1 MQDLVEDLRRGSEGV
16 DRQDAFC
23 RVIPEHLGRVSLVK
37 LQPVANDVFIGII
50 RTALLGC
57 ALAKP
62 LHHLFYIIT
71 NQVENFD
78 DRDVRL

>member
-16 DRQDAFC
+16 DRRNAFC
-23 RVIPEHLGRVSLVK
+23 RVIPEHLARVSLVK
-37 LQPVANDVFIGII
+37 LQPVAKDVFIGII
-50 RTALLGC
+50 RTVLLGR
-57 ALAKP
+57 ASAKP
-62 LHHLFYIIT
+62 LHYLFYIIT